1 MHSRWTTLIIA
12 LLSLFI
18 IVIAVGQMFFAGG
31 EKLTTETA
39 LVYSMEEEVPFEGV
53 YMRDETLIYSSGNGV
68 ISYEHADGSKVGK
81 SSVIARRYKNESEIE
96 YRREIEEL
104 TKHIEVLESAEK
116 LIGTDNSQLEVI
128 TSQINEQHS
137 KLISAILDG
146 DYSGAKELQSGML
159 EALCKREITLQES
172 DGYSEKISELESRIA
187 QLEARLS
194 GDVTSVLADGTGYFV
209 SNVDGYEGEI
219 SLSDTESMTAERIE
233 SIINNPD
240 KSRGSAIGKLISGYT
255 WRVAAVIDK
264 ENLFGI
270 NEGSSV
276 TLRVGSAGMLI
287 DAKVVSVT
295 DTDDGRAVYIF
306 ECDRLTSEVVEGR
319 TARFKLVINSYGGLR
334 VSRDAIRY
342 DENNERG
349 VYIVRGTS
357 LAFKKINVIYWGE
370 DYVICSQE
378 GGDDYLK
385 LYDRI
390 VTEGKDLYDGKV
402 VE

>member
-219 SLSDTESMTAERIE
+219 SLSDAESMTAERIE

>member
-1 MHSRWTTLIIA
+1 M
-12 LLSLFI
+12 
-18 IVIAVGQMFFAGG
+18 
-31 EKLTTETA
+31 
-39 LVYSMEEEVPFEGV
+39 
-53 YMRDETLIYSSGNGV
+53 
-68 ISYEHADGSKVGK
+68 
-81 SSVIARRYKNESEIE
+81 
-96 YRREIEEL
+96 
-104 TKHIEVLESAEK
+104 LESAEK

>member
-18 IVIAVGQMFFAGG
+18 IVIGVGQVFFAGG
-31 EKLTTETA
+31 KELTTETA
-39 LVYSMEEEVPFEGV
+39 LSYSMEEEVPFEGV

-81 SSVIARRYKNESEIE
+81 SSVIARRYKSESEVE

-104 TKHIEVLESAEK
+104 TGQIQVLENAEK

-128 TSQINEQHS
+128 SSQINEQHS
-137 KLISAILDG
+137 KLVSLILDG
-146 DYSGAKELQSGML
+146 DYSAAVEAQNGML
-159 EALCKREITLQES
+159 EALCKREITLKES
-172 DGYSEKISELESRIA
+172 DGYSEKISELESRIS

-194 GDVTSVLADGTGYFV
+194 GDVTNVYADGTGYFV
-209 SNVDGYEGEI
+209 SNVDGYEGEVT
-219 SLSDTESMTAERIE
+219 LYDTEGMTAKRIQ
-233 SIINNPD
+233 SIIEDPD
-240 KSRGSAIGKLISGYT
+240 KSRGNAVGKLISGYT

-270 NEGSSV
+270 NAGTDV
-276 TLRVGSAGMLI
+276 TLRVGSEGMLI
-287 DAKVVSVT
+287 DAEVVSVT
-295 DTDDGRAVYIF
+295 DNGDGTAVYIF
-306 ECDRLTSEVVEGR
+306 ECDRLTSEVVSGR

-334 VSRDAIRY
+334 VNRDAIY
-342 DENNERG
+342 YNDEGERG

-370 DYVICSQE
+370 GYVICSQE